1 MGERLLE
8 TEMERAGD
16 TEGESGRREREK
28 EGGEKFL
35 QNSIIIELAGD
46 GSPT

>member
-1 MGERLLE
+1 MRERLLE

-16 TEGESGRREREK
+16 TEGESGSKEK

>member
-1 MGERLLE
+1 MRERLLE
-8 TEMERAGD
+8 PEMERAVQG
-16 TEGESGRREREK
+16 TQRESGSKEK